1 MIDELKFV
9 GGNGNSIKLDYSHGF
24 LGAEVQIDWGEV
36 ICLMRNL
43 VNNDVGLQCLCLY
56 DDVIEE
62 IREVLN
68 YLNSSD

>member
-1 MIDELKFV
+1 MDELKFV
-9 GGNGNSIKLDYSHGF
+9 GGNGNSIKLDYSRGF
-24 LGAEVQIDWGEV
+24 LGAEIQIDWGEV

-43 VNNDVGLQCLCLY
+43 INNEAGLQCLCLY
-56 DDVIEE
+56 DDAIEE